1 MKKIKNLNTMK
12 NLKLILSLA
21 LVISFISCKKEV
33 SEKENLQSIKTTVV
47 KKDIDK
53 ETFEKEVL
61 PLVQQLYEKD
71 SVKYSLINHIAKKA
85 QKEKNKEI
93 FKMNVAN
100 LKDELKYY
108 KKEMESK

>member
-1 MKKIKNLNTMK
+1 MK
-12 NLKLILSLA
+12 NLKLLLSIA

-33 SEKENLQSIKTTVV
+33 SEKENLKTIKSNVA

-53 ETFEKEVL
+53 ENFEKEVL
-61 PLVQQLYEKD
+61 PLVQELYEKD
-71 SVKYSLINHIAKKA
+71 SVKYSMINHIAKKA

-108 KKEMESK
+108 KKEMETK

>member
-1 MKKIKNLNTMK
+1 MK
-12 NLKLILSLA
+12 NLKLLLSIA

-33 SEKENLQSIKTTVV
+33 SEKDNLKSIKSSVT

-53 ETFEKEVL
+53 EIFEKEVL
-61 PLVQQLYEKD
+61 PKVQELYEKD

-108 KKEMESK
+108 KKEMQSK

>member
-71 SVKYSLINHIAKKA
+71 SVKYSLINHIAQKA

-100 LKDELKYY
+100 LKDELAYY
-108 KKEMESK
+108 KKEMQSK